1 MSKNVFEQIGF
12 EKGQSE
18 ELILRTLLINDIL
31 KIVNKHTYS
40 SKELQ
45 LILEQP
51 QPEISYLLNGK
62 ISRFSSEKLIK
73 FLNILGAKVEVN
85 VKMPKAKIAV

>member
-1 MSKNVFEQIGF
+1 MKKNVFEQIGF
-12 EKGQSE
+12 EKGLSE
-18 ELILRTLLINDIL
+18 ELVIRTVLIDDVL
-31 KIVNKHTYS
+31 KIVKKHNYS

-45 LILEQP
+45 SILGQP

-73 FLNILGAKVEVN
+73 FLNALGAKVEVN
-85 VKMPKAKIAV
+85 IKMPRKKIAV